1 MLHRYIPL
9 SEFHR
14 RRGEQLDPPDW
25 RPPRFSRQRRAADDP
40 DPGFTGWIQKV
51 ADYLTRLDAE
61 TQRQLQR
68 LNHPIKLLLQLPA
81 AAQRFWFRHDK
92 LARLVDARGQATDQL
107 DGIVNTL
114 ATNLAISNEYLQAV
128 LEHAN
133 RAQSESAREALE
145 QILDITHA
153 DEAVA

>member
-9 SEFHR
+9 AEFHR
-14 RRGEQLDPPDW
+14 LRGERLNPPDW
-25 RPPRFSRQRRAADDP
+25 RPPRFSRLRRAADDP

-51 ADYLTRLDAE
+51 ADYLVRLDTE

-68 LNHPIKLLLQLPA
+68 LGHPIKLLLQLPA
-81 AAQRFWFRHDK
+81 AAKRFWFQHDK

-114 ATNLAISNEYLQAV
+114 ATNLAISNEYLSAV
-128 LEHAN
+128 LEHAD
-133 RAQSESAREALE
+133 RAQSQAARKALE

-153 DEAVA
+153 DTAVA